1 MSRPAGSI
9 DIESH
14 YVSAVLLEA
23 YGRAPAGSNGAALIA
38 RAAGQAANP
47 TDANRRFAMIS
58 ELEPRIAE
66 MDEAGVELTLLS
78 VAALPEYRA
87 DAGYEDEQADLIS
100 GCNDALLSAAA
111 SYPGRFAVTASLPF
125 PYADR
130 CLAELER
137 LAGEGLVKAVIAHC
151 ATDNY
156 TLEIDTLEPVY
167 RAIAEAGL
175 PLFLHPAG
183 ESLQRH
189 AMFDRWT
196 LNGSIAAMFET
207 TTAAARLMLSG
218 MLDRVADLA
227 LIVPHLGG
235 AMPYLVGR
243 FGDQSGSG
251 DAEHDV
257 GFYLEHRV
265 WLGTCSFHQPALAC
279 AAATVGADKIILAT
293 DFPYRGTLMRSVDHV
308 LESALDDEEKR
319 AILGGNAKRLGMGIG
334 EPQRADLRAQPG

>member
-1 MSRPAGSI
+1 MTRPAGSI

-14 YVSAVLLEA
+14 YVPAVLLEG
-23 YGRAPAGSNGAALIA
+23 YRNAPPGSNGAALIA
-38 RAAGQAANP
+38 RAAAQAANP

-78 VAALPEYRA
+78 VAALPDYPA
-87 DAGYEDEQADLIS
+87 DAECEQQVADLIS
-100 GCNDALLSAAA
+100 ACNDALLAAA
-111 SYPGRFAVTASLPF
+111 ATYPGRFAVMASLPF

-130 CLAELER
+130 CVAELER
-137 LAGEGLVKAVIAHC
+137 LDGEELVKAVIAHA

-156 TLEIDTLEPVY
+156 TLEIDALEPVY
-167 RAIAEAGL
+167 RAVAGAGL

-183 ESLQRH
+183 QSIQRQP
-189 AMFDRWT
+189 MFDRWT
-196 LNGSIAAMFET
+196 LNGSIAAMVET

-218 MLDRVADLA
+218 MLDRVADLV

-235 AMPYLVGR
+235 TMPYLVGR

-257 GFYLEHRV
+257 AFYLEHRV
-265 WLGTCSFHQPALAC
+265 RLGTCSFHQPALQC

-293 DFPYRGTLMRSVDHV
+293 DFPYRGTLMRSVDHI
-308 LESALDDEEKR
+308 LESSLSREDQL
-319 AILGGNAKRLGMGIG
+319 AILSGNATRLGFCVG
-334 EPQRADLRAQPG
+334 ESEPAGAHAQQ